1 MTVNLALVLMLVLGI
16 AALGVAA
23 LVPLV
28 KLFLVPV
35 PAPVSER

>member
-1 MTVNLALVLMLVLGI
+1 VTGNLALVLLLVLGI
-16 AALGVAA
+16 VALGVAA

-35 PAPVSER
+35 PAPVVER